1 MKVPPKA
8 DSRQQ
13 IRVWSM
19 LCGGV
24 YRRRVSELGASPM
37 RQIIGYRMPSQSDP
51 STAGLLTAS
60 CEICRF
66 RILGGRLLA
75 DPAVLAEVAPEPRY
89 DKCRKPRTVAW
100 ALLNSESIRCNMVS
114 DRLKGIH
121 YYCMTSS
128 IIGHQACVLDRSSS
142 WIRYVR

>member
-1 MKVPPKA
+1 M
-8 DSRQQ
+8 
-13 IRVWSM
+13 
-19 LCGGV
+19 
-24 YRRRVSELGASPM
+24 
-37 RQIIGYRMPSQSDP
+37 
-51 STAGLLTAS
+51 TAS

-100 ALLNSESIRCNMVS
+100 SLHYSESIRCNMHNMVS
-114 DRLKGIH
+114 DRLKGTH

-128 IIGHQACVLDRSSS
+128 IIGHQAFVLDRSSS